1 LLIKKKSVGNRI
13 AKHVYNNTGTTHE
26 RSTYYILDAQGN
38 QISTYD
44 HEVVSETAQF
54 NLKERNIFGS
64 SRLGSKQDS
73 LNVLTATLTQNYTQ
87 ILGTKYYE
95 FSNHLG
101 NVLTV
106 FSDVKIAL
114 DTNSNGIVD
123 GFRVPIRNT
132 ADYSPFGVQLDGR
145 KQQVNF
151 YRRGFNGQ
159 EKVDEISGSGNH
171 NTALFWE
178 YDTRLGRR
186 WNRDPKPNPSLS
198 DYATFANNPIWF
210 NDPLGDIFK
219 IGTKDSKAKDDVK
232 DLTKSKN
239 QKYLKFQDDGEVKT
253 DFSGLSQ
260 KKIDRILKK
269 DEGLSLINSLSTAK
283 DGEGKDLNFFYG
295 TEGSTGIGL
304 ENPQMQGNVPDYYS
318 NISTLDNKG
327 GAGNDGGYDPRAF
340 VLNASTQQY
349 SSSSKYGLKPL
360 DNYDGKVFIGRGT
373 FKVFG
378 VQQSPIRDVQG
389 NITGYSS
396 KEVLLTVP
404 RSSIL
409 FHELRESLLRT
420 AHGNCYDQAHDN
432 AGGVGGVSKFYTEEK
447 K

>member
-1 LLIKKKSVGNRI
+1 MLI
-13 AKHVYNNTGTTHE
+13 GTAH
-26 RSTYYILDAQGN
+26 S
-38 QISTYD
+38 
-44 HEVVSETAQF
+44 
-54 NLKERNIFGS
+54 
-64 SRLGSKQDS
+64 
-73 LNVLTATLTQNYTQ
+73 TQ
-87 ILGTKYYE
+87 IRNKKVRMFKITKNLILNPTILQPQIHPYRPIP
-95 FSNHLG
+95 
-101 NVLTV
+101 
-106 FSDVKIAL
+106 KI
-114 DTNSNGIVD
+114 
-123 GFRVPIRNT
+123 RVPIRNT

-145 KQQVNF
+145 TVSMDS
-151 YRRGFNGQ
+151 YRFGFNGQ

-304 ENPQMQGNVPDYYS
+304 ENPQMQMRFRWM
-318 NISTLDNKG
+318 L
-327 GAGNDGGYDPRAF
+327 
-340 VLNASTQQY
+340 
-349 SSSSKYGLKPL
+349 
-360 DNYDGKVFIGRGT
+360 
-373 FKVFG
+373 
-378 VQQSPIRDVQG
+378 
-389 NITGYSS
+389 
-396 KEVLLTVP
+396 
-404 RSSIL
+404 
-409 FHELRESLLRT
+409 
-420 AHGNCYDQAHDN
+420 
-432 AGGVGGVSKFYTEEK
+432 
-447 K
+447 